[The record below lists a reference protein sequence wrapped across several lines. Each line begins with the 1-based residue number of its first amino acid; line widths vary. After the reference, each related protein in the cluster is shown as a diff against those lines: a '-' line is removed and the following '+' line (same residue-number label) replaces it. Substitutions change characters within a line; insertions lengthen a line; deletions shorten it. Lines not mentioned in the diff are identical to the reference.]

1 MPDNKRMGSTS
12 VDASVLGVRFADG
25 TYQKTSGVPV
35 TDVFGNS
42 IVSDATGI
50 TLTDTFGNM
59 FQMTNGAVF
68 FTVDGSGGGF
78 SMFFDGTNYGAG
90 MSDGNGNALLLGDGF
105 GNLNLSNASGHAGII
120 STSGDTCFVYG
131 NPLFIGVAGGNGL
144 TINTTDITFNCPL
157 VLQTAVPAS
166 ATAAGVAGQIA
177 WDSSRLYLCVAPN
190 TWLRSAVMTTW

>member
-12 VDASVLGVRFADG
+12 VDASVLGVWFADG

-68 FTVDGSGGGF
+68 FTADGSGGGF

-105 GNLNLSNASGHAGII
+105 GNFNLSNASGHAGII

>member
-1 MPDNKRMGSTS
+1 
-12 VDASVLGVRFADG
+12 
-25 TYQKTSGVPV
+25 VPV

-68 FTVDGSGGGF
+68 FTADGSGGGF

-105 GNLNLSNASGHAGII
+105 GNFNLSNASGHAGII

>member
-68 FTVDGSGGGF
+68 FTADGSGGGF

-105 GNLNLSNASGHAGII
+105 GNFNLSNASGHAGTI